1 MEALQEGLGCYAFI
15 LMVII
20 VAKLQQKIIAW
31 GKTPLTQK
39 EIKKHFVQESNTF
52 ESFKIV

>member
-1 MEALQEGLGCYAFI
+1 MEILREALGCYAFI

-31 GKTPLTQK
+31 GRTPLTQK
-39 EIKKHFVQESNTF
+39 EIKKHFIQESNEF
-52 ESFKIV
+52 ESFEVV